1 MAGFTILLID
11 DEPSQV
17 TSISSFLKRRKY
29 EIIPAGSGTE
39 GIAILEKTNVDL
51 ILTDYRMPD
60 MNGLEVLKKARRI
73 NPEIPV
79 IVITAFSDPHDAV
92 NVMKEGA
99 FDYLSKPIDLDEL
112 ELLIKKV
119 VEISHLKSEN
129 ELLRSQLKERFRFD
143 SIISQS
149 GEMEEVLNTAG
160 RVATSNATV
169 LIRGESGTGKELI
182 AKAVHYAS
190 KRSSRPMIT
199 VNCAALSDGV
209 LESELFGHEKGAFT
223 GATEQH
229 KGRFEMADGGTLF
242 IDEIGDI
249 SLPVQVKLLRALQFG
264 EFERVGGSK
273 VVKVDVRV
281 IAATNRNLEEL
292 INKGEFRE
300 DLFYRINVVTI
311 NLPSLRERKTDIPLL
326 IQHFIDKYSN
336 ENGKTISG
344 ISKEAQDLLMKHNF
358 PGNIRELENLM
369 ERAVALAREEL
380 ITTSELPSGLGAGS
394 ENMLLNPRDLNQSY
408 HDKVAAF
415 EKAMLL
421 YALETESGNQ
431 SKAARLLDMTERHFR
446 SRMQILGLVNT
457 ERKS

>member
-223 GATEQH
+223 GATEQR

-273 VVKVDVRV
+273 VVNVDVRV

-394 ENMLLNPRDLNQSY
+394 ENMLLNPRDLGNSY

-421 YALETESGNQ
+421 HALETESGNQ
-431 SKAARLLDMTERHFR
+431 SKAARMLDMTERHFR